1 MHLLKYIKC
10 GIFKQVRSHRTSSA
24 VSPHQMCGRNA
35 LKVAVTLINKGK
47 LLIFFSF
54 IIENRYTYLINININ
69 INKKNLLILPRL
81 IDYKQIRLIILKM
94 IFLKSLSLY
103 LYINIHKVIRIVN
116 RQINKTRR
124 FK

>member
-1 MHLLKYIKC
+1 MVY
-10 GIFKQVRSHRTSSA
+10 SSK
-24 VSPHQMCGRNA
+24 CGRNA

-116 RQINKTRR
+116 RQNK
-124 FK
+124 